1 LDRRPEGIPDRANSA
16 DPIETR
22 ISWCTGA
29 GGKDITMGA
38 SRTSFEK
45 LQRDRA
51 KKAKAAA
58 KREKRLDKSDPIEG
72 TEEAI
77 ADPSTLAPGQEIPP
91 DTLLRMVAEL
101 HEQFESEK
109 ISFEEFEDRKTELF
123 ALLSVD

>member
-1 LDRRPEGIPDRANSA
+1 MAAPPRPKPPTSA
-16 DPIETR
+16 QK
-22 ISWCTGA
+22 A
-29 GGKDITMGA
+29 
-38 SRTSFEK
+38 K
-45 LQRDRA
+45 LVQA

-58 KREKRLDKSDPIEG
+58 KREKRLDKSDPDAG
-72 TEEAI
+72 TDEAI
-77 ADPSTLAPGQEIPP
+77 TDPGALAPGQEIPP

>member
-1 LDRRPEGIPDRANSA
+1 
-16 DPIETR
+16 
-22 ISWCTGA
+22 
-29 GGKDITMGA
+29 MGA

-58 KREKRLDKSDPIEG
+58 KREKRLDKDSPAEDEVLDPAEL
-72 TEEAI
+72 T
-77 ADPSTLAPGQEIPP
+77 PGQEIPA
-91 DTLLRMVAEL
+91 DQLLKMVAEL
-101 HEQFESEK
+101 HQQFEDDE

>member
-1 LDRRPEGIPDRANSA
+1 MAVQ
-16 DPIETR
+16 
-22 ISWCTGA
+22 
-29 GGKDITMGA
+29 
-38 SRTSFEK
+38 RTSFEK

-58 KREKRLDKSDPIEG
+58 KREKRLDK
-72 TEEAI
+72 TEPGDETTE
-77 ADPSTLAPGQEIPP
+77 DVLSVPTTLAAGEELSA
-91 DTLLRMVAEL
+91 DALLKMVAEL

>member
-1 LDRRPEGIPDRANSA
+1 
-16 DPIETR
+16 
-22 ISWCTGA
+22 
-29 GGKDITMGA
+29 MGA

-58 KREKRLDKSDPIEG
+58 KREKRLDKDVDTPEDEVVEA
-72 TEEAI
+72 TEL
-77 ADPSTLAPGQEIPP
+77 TPGQEIPA
-91 DTLLRMVAEL
+91 DQLLKMVAEL
-101 HEQFESEK
+101 HQQFEDEA

>member
-1 LDRRPEGIPDRANSA
+1 
-16 DPIETR
+16 
-22 ISWCTGA
+22 
-29 GGKDITMGA
+29 MGA

-58 KREKRLDKSDPIEG
+58 KREKRLDRSTG
-72 TEEAI
+72 LEEQP
-77 ADPSTLAPGQEIPP
+77 DDETVLDTSTLVEGEEIPA
-91 DTLLRMVAEL
+91 DRLLQMVAEL
-101 HEQFESEK
+101 HEQFESEQ

>member
-1 LDRRPEGIPDRANSA
+1 
-16 DPIETR
+16 
-22 ISWCTGA
+22 
-29 GGKDITMGA
+29 MGA

-58 KREKRLDKSDPIEG
+58 KREKRLDRSPDSPAEVD
-72 TEEAI
+72 
-77 ADPSTLAPGQEIPP
+77 ADTPVTSIAPGEEIPA
-91 DTLLRMVAEL
+91 DQLLKMVAEL
-101 HEQFESEK
+101 HEQFESEQ

>member
-1 LDRRPEGIPDRANSA
+1 
-16 DPIETR
+16 
-22 ISWCTGA
+22 
-29 GGKDITMGA
+29 MGA

-58 KREKRLDKSDPIEG
+58 KREKRLDKDGQVEDEVLDP
-72 TEEAI
+72 TEL
-77 ADPSTLAPGQEIPP
+77 TPGQEIPA
-91 DTLLRMVAEL
+91 DQLLKMVAEL
-101 HEQFESEK
+101 HQQFEDDE

>member
-1 LDRRPEGIPDRANSA
+1 
-16 DPIETR
+16 
-22 ISWCTGA
+22 
-29 GGKDITMGA
+29 MGA

-58 KREKRLDKSDPIEG
+58 KRDKRLDKSPDDALTRDGSDEVLEVSAF
-72 TEEAI
+72 TE
-77 ADPSTLAPGQEIPP
+77 GQEIPP
-91 DTLLRMVAEL
+91 DQLLKMVADL
-101 HEQFESEK
+101 HQQFEDEK

>member
-1 LDRRPEGIPDRANSA
+1 
-16 DPIETR
+16 
-22 ISWCTGA
+22 
-29 GGKDITMGA
+29 MGA

-58 KREKRLDKSDPIEG
+58 KREKRLDKDAPVEDEVLDP
-72 TEEAI
+72 TEL
-77 ADPSTLAPGQEIPP
+77 TPGQEIPA
-91 DTLLRMVAEL
+91 DQLLKMVAEL
-101 HEQFESEK
+101 HQQFEDDE

>member
-1 LDRRPEGIPDRANSA
+1 
-16 DPIETR
+16 
-22 ISWCTGA
+22 
-29 GGKDITMGA
+29 MGA

-58 KREKRLDKSDPIEG
+58 KREKRLEKGPTDAADRPEDSPAALSDLE
-72 TEEAI
+72 
-77 ADPSTLAPGQEIPP
+77 PGQEIPAG
-91 DTLLRMVAEL
+91 DLLKMVAEL
-101 HEQFESEK
+101 HEQFEADE

>member
-1 LDRRPEGIPDRANSA
+1 
-16 DPIETR
+16 
-22 ISWCTGA
+22 
-29 GGKDITMGA
+29 MGA

-58 KREKRLDKSDPIEG
+58 KREKRLDKSAPEES
-72 TEEAI
+72 TE
-77 ADPSTLAPGQEIPP
+77 DVLSVPTTLAAGEELSA
-91 DTLLRMVAEL
+91 DALLKMVAEL